1 MIGWRNTIIG
11 KIGIAEKNGAVNR
24 LFFERMVPADESTG
38 ESALLQEAF
47 DQLNAYLRGAL
58 RQFSLPLAP
67 EGTPFQQLVWRQL
80 GRIPY
85 GQTVTY
91 RELAV
96 QIGRPEAVRA
106 VGAANGRNPIS
117 IFIPCH
123 RVIGSDGKLTGYLG
137 GLPLKRQLLQ
147 LEAGRIPDFNS
158 SL

>member
-67 EGTPFQQLVWRQL
+67 NAQSVDEML
-80 GRIPY
+80 
-85 GQTVTY
+85 
-91 RELAV
+91 
-96 QIGRPEAVRA
+96 
-106 VGAANGRNPIS
+106 
-117 IFIPCH
+117 
-123 RVIGSDGKLTGYLG
+123 
-137 GLPLKRQLLQ
+137 
-147 LEAGRIPDFNS
+147 
-158 SL
+158 